1 MDSQTSKTIDK
12 NKLERKKH
20 IDKLIKFFT
29 EPLGARYQHYVPSQA
44 WTVYWGAHS
53 LALLDKMDFLDT
65 VANDVIDF
73 MLECKHKDGGYG
85 GGPGQL
91 GHLGTT
97 FAAVNALATLTNDKA
112 LESIDRVGILRFLH
126 DMKQIDG
133 SFTLHKDGE
142 IDSRASYCAL
152 AVIRLLNI
160 TDDLL
165 IENVA
170 DWLLSCQT
178 YEGGFG
184 SLPGAEAHGGYTF
197 CCVAGLRLLNQLHR
211 VNMDNLLR
219 WLTAKQLTP
228 EEGFCG
234 RSNKLVDSCYS
245 YWQGGIFPL
254 IHHILSNVN
263 PMSPDLNQTTDNKP
277 RTRSQSKDANP
288 DYWLFNA
295 ACLQNYI
302 LNHCQ
307 ADDGLLRDKPSAEP
321 DIYHTC
327 YALSGLSISQHQPSG
342 ITFDIGDRA
351 INVIG
356 QTNALM
362 NLTPQSLQH
371 CVNYFENRSI
381 GVEKINKR

>member
-1 MDSQTSKTIDK
+1 MDNQASKTIDK

-20 IDKLIKFFT
+20 VEKLIKYFT
-29 EPLGARYQHYVPSQA
+29 EPLGSRYQHYVPSQT
-44 WTVYWGAHS
+44 WCVYWGTHS
-53 LALLDKMDFLDT
+53 LALLGRNDFLDMI
-65 VANDVIDF
+65 ADEVIEF
-73 MLECKHKDGGYG
+73 MLECRHKDGGYG
-85 GGPGQL
+85 GGAGQI

-97 FAAVNALATLTNDKA
+97 FAAINALATLTNDKA
-112 LESIDRVGILRFLH
+112 LQSIDRLGILNFLH
-126 DMKQIDG
+126 DMKREDG

-160 TDDLL
+160 KDDILL
-165 IENVA
+165 ENVA
-170 DWLLSCQT
+170 DWLVSCQT

-211 VNMDNLLR
+211 VDSDSLLR

-245 YWQGGIFPL
+245 YWQGGIFP
-254 IHHILSNVN
+254 ILHQNLACGHPDYCESNQYAEYM
-263 PMSPDLNQTTDNKP
+263 PK
-277 RTRSQSKDANP
+277 TRSQFKNNTLNS
-288 DYWLFNA
+288 WLFNPE
-295 ACLQNYI
+295 CLQNYI
-302 LNHCQ
+302 LNFCQ

-327 YALSGLSISQHQPSG
+327 YALSGLSISQHQPSET
-342 ITFDIGDRA
+342 IFDIGDRA
-351 INVIG
+351 INILG
-356 QTNALM
+356 HTNALM
-362 NLTPQSLQH
+362 NITPQSLQH
-371 CVNYFENRSI
+371 CVKYFENTSI
-381 GVEKINKR
+381 DVEKINK

>member
-1 MDSQTSKTIDK
+1 MNNQMSKTTEK

-20 IDKLIKFFT
+20 VDKLIKFFT

-53 LALLDKMDFLDT
+53 LSLLDKTEFLDT
-65 VANDVIDF
+65 IANDVIDF
-73 MLECKHKDGGYG
+73 MRECQHIDGGYG

-112 LESIDRVGILRFLH
+112 LESIDRAGVLSFLH
-126 DMKQIDG
+126 DMKQDDG

-160 TDDLL
+160 RDDLL
-165 IENVA
+165 MGNVA
-170 DWLLSCQT
+170 EWLLSCQT

-197 CCVAGLRLLNQLHR
+197 CCVAGLRLLNQLNR
-211 VNMDNLLR
+211 INMDSLLR

-254 IHHILSNVN
+254 IHQNLYQTNLSD
-263 PMSPDLNQTTDNKP
+263 SSSNQNALNKP
-277 RTRSQSKDANP
+277 TTRSQSIDATMDN
-288 DYWLFNA
+288 WLFNA
-295 ACLQNYI
+295 KCLQNYI

-307 ADDGLLRDKPSAEP
+307 ADEGLLRDKPSADP

-342 ITFDIGDRA
+342 NIYDIGDRA
-351 INVIG
+351 INVLG
-356 QTNALM
+356 HTNALM

-371 CVNYFENRSI
+371 CVNYFENKSI
-381 GVEKINKR
+381 GVEKINK